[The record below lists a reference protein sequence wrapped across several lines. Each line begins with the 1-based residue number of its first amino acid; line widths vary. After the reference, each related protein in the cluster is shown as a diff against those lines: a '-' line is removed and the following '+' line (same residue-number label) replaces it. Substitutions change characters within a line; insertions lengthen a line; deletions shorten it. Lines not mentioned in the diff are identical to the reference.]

1 MVDFIKNK
9 HNSDVPENFSWEIHN
24 LQAYENKKKKFANG
38 EITLTELQEFEN
50 QYRESE
56 EQRESRWKREHVLR
70 ELDIENAKNFRSFK
84 ENGREFAKKM
94 FDMGRGISKWW
105 YTKPNNPAGKGK
117 MIQHPI
123 TGAWKQEYKPNKSM
137 NMRAWLD
144 AANQGK
150 VMPHMNPT
158 GKSLDREPTETEKGI
173 SAEAKKERGRKVW
186 DWLLNETNNF
196 GRGFNDPKWGKI
208 YKGRPGRGGSA
219 PRVGKYTVK

>member
-1 MVDFIKNK
+1 MGKLPTKMPDNWG
-9 HNSDVPENFSWEIHN
+9 WEVHN
-24 LQAYENKKKKFANG
+24 LVAYNNKKKQFAEG
-38 EITLTELQEFEN
+38 KITLLQLQEFEN

-56 EQRESRWKREHVLR
+56 EQRELRWKREHYLQ
-70 ELDIENAKNFRSFK
+70 EIASDNAKGFREFK
-84 ENGREFAKKM
+84 ENGKAFARKM

-105 YTKPNNPAGKGK
+105 YTKPKTPAGKGK
-117 MIQHPI
+117 MVQHPI
-123 TGAWKQEYKPNKSM
+123 TGGWQQEYRPNKSM

-150 VMPHMNPT
+150 VMKHMNPT

-173 SAEAKKERGRKVW
+173 SAEAKKGRGRKVW
-186 DWLLNETNNF
+186 DWLLGETNNF
-196 GRGFNDPKWGKI
+196 GRGFNDPKWGRL

>member
-1 MVDFIKNK
+1 MPDNWG
-9 HNSDVPENFSWEIHN
+9 WEVHN
-24 LQAYENKKKKFANG
+24 LVAYNNKKKQFAEG
-38 EITLTELQEFEN
+38 KITLLQLQEFEN

-56 EQRESRWKREHVLR
+56 EQRELRWKREHYLQ
-70 ELDIENAKNFRSFK
+70 EIASDNAKGFREFK
-84 ENGREFAKKM
+84 ENGKAFARKM

-105 YTKPNNPAGKGK
+105 YTKPKTPAGKGK
-117 MIQHPI
+117 MVQHPI
-123 TGAWKQEYKPNKSM
+123 TGGWQQEYRPNKSM

-150 VMPHMNPT
+150 VMKHMNPT

-186 DWLLNETNNF
+186 DWLLGETNNF
-196 GRGFNDPKWGKI
+196 GRGFNDPKWGRL

>member
-1 MVDFIKNK
+1 MEKLPTKMPDNWG
-9 HNSDVPENFSWEIHN
+9 WEVHN
-24 LQAYENKKKKFANG
+24 LVAYNNKKKQFAEG
-38 EITLTELQEFEN
+38 KITLLQLQEFEN

-56 EQRESRWKREHVLR
+56 EQRELRWKREHYLQ
-70 ELDIENAKNFRSFK
+70 EIASDNAKGFREFK
-84 ENGREFAKKM
+84 ENGKAFARKM

-105 YTKPNNPAGKGK
+105 YTKPKTPAGKGK
-117 MIQHPI
+117 MVQHPI
-123 TGAWKQEYKPNKSM
+123 TGGWQQEYRPNKSM

-150 VMPHMNPT
+150 VMKHMNPT

-186 DWLLNETNNF
+186 DWLLCETNNF
-196 GRGFNDPKWGKI
+196 GRGFNDPKWGRL

>member
-1 MVDFIKNK
+1 MEKLPTKMPDNWG
-9 HNSDVPENFSWEIHN
+9 WEVHN
-24 LQAYENKKKKFANG
+24 LVAYNNKKKQFAEG
-38 EITLTELQEFEN
+38 KITLLQLQEFEN

-56 EQRESRWKREHVLR
+56 EQRELRWKREHYLQ
-70 ELDIENAKNFRSFK
+70 EIASDNAKGFREFK
-84 ENGREFAKKM
+84 ENGKAFARKM

-105 YTKPNNPAGKGK
+105 YTKPKTPAGKGK

-123 TGAWKQEYKPNKSM
+123 TGGWQQEYKPNKSM

-186 DWLLNETNNF
+186 DWLLGETNNF
-196 GRGFNDPKWGKI
+196 GRGFNDPKWGRL

>member
-1 MVDFIKNK
+1 MGKLPTKMPDNWG
-9 HNSDVPENFSWEIHN
+9 WEVHN
-24 LQAYENKKKKFANG
+24 LVADNNKKKQFAEG
-38 EITLTELQEFEN
+38 KITLAQLQEFEN

-56 EQRESRWKREHVLR
+56 EQRELRWKREHYLQ
-70 ELDIENAKNFRSFK
+70 EIASDNAKGFREFK
-84 ENGREFAKKM
+84 ENGKAFARKM

-105 YTKPNNPAGKGK
+105 YTKPKKAAGKGK
-117 MIQHPI
+117 MVQHPI
-123 TGAWKQEYKPNKSM
+123 TGGWQQEYRPNKSM

-150 VMPHMNPT
+150 VMKHMNPT

-186 DWLLNETNNF
+186 DWLLGETNNF
-196 GRGFNDPKWGKI
+196 GRGFNDPKWGRL

>member
-1 MVDFIKNK
+1 MPDNWG
-9 HNSDVPENFSWEIHN
+9 WEVHN
-24 LQAYENKKKKFANG
+24 LVAYNNKKKQFAEG
-38 EITLTELQEFEN
+38 KITLLQLQEFEN

-56 EQRESRWKREHVLR
+56 EQRELRWKREHYLQ
-70 ELDIENAKNFRSFK
+70 EIASDNAKGFREFK
-84 ENGREFAKKM
+84 ENGKAFARKM

-105 YTKPNNPAGKGK
+105 YTKPKTPAGKGK

-123 TGAWKQEYKPNKSM
+123 TGGWQQEYKPNKSM

-150 VMPHMNPT
+150 VMKHMNPT

-186 DWLLNETNNF
+186 DWLLGETNNF
-196 GRGFNDPKWGKI
+196 GRGFNDPKWGRL

>member
-1 MVDFIKNK
+1 MEKLPTKMPDNWG
-9 HNSDVPENFSWEIHN
+9 WEVHN
-24 LQAYENKKKKFANG
+24 LVAYNNKKKQFAEG
-38 EITLTELQEFEN
+38 KITLAQLQEFEN

-56 EQRESRWKREHVLR
+56 EQRELRWKREHYLQ
-70 ELDIENAKNFRSFK
+70 EIASDNAKGFREFK
-84 ENGREFAKKM
+84 ENGKAFARKM

-105 YTKPNNPAGKGK
+105 YTKPKTPAGKGK
-117 MIQHPI
+117 MVQHPI
-123 TGAWKQEYKPNKSM
+123 TGGWQQEYRPNKSM

-150 VMPHMNPT
+150 VMKHMNPT

-186 DWLLNETNNF
+186 DWLLGETNNF
-196 GRGFNDPKWGKI
+196 GRGFNDPKWGRL

>member
-1 MVDFIKNK
+1 MEKLPTKMPDNWG
-9 HNSDVPENFSWEIHN
+9 WEVHN
-24 LQAYENKKKKFANG
+24 LVAYNNKKKQFAEG
-38 EITLTELQEFEN
+38 KITLLQLQEFEN

-56 EQRESRWKREHVLR
+56 EQRELRWKREHYLQ
-70 ELDIENAKNFRSFK
+70 EIASDNAKGFREFK
-84 ENGREFAKKM
+84 ENGKAFARKM

-105 YTKPNNPAGKGK
+105 YTKPKTPAGKGK
-117 MIQHPI
+117 MVQHPI
-123 TGAWKQEYKPNKSM
+123 TGGWQQEYRPNKSM

-150 VMPHMNPT
+150 VMKHMNPT

-186 DWLLNETNNF
+186 DWLLGETNNF
-196 GRGFNDPKWGKI
+196 GRGFNDPKWGRL

>member
-1 MVDFIKNK
+1 MGKLPTKMPDNWG
-9 HNSDVPENFSWEIHN
+9 WEVHN
-24 LQAYENKKKKFANG
+24 LVAYNNKKKQFAEG
-38 EITLTELQEFEN
+38 KITLLQLQEFEN

-56 EQRESRWKREHVLR
+56 EQRELRWKREHYLQ
-70 ELDIENAKNFRSFK
+70 EIASDNAKGFREFK
-84 ENGREFAKKM
+84 ENGKAFARKM

-105 YTKPNNPAGKGK
+105 YTKPKTPAGKGK
-117 MIQHPI
+117 MVQHPI
-123 TGAWKQEYKPNKSM
+123 TGGWQQEYRPNKSM

-150 VMPHMNPT
+150 VMKHMNPT

-173 SAEAKKERGRKVW
+173 SAEAKKERGRKVG
-186 DWLLNETNNF
+186 DWLLGETNNF
-196 GRGFNDPKWGKI
+196 GRGFNDPKWGRL

>member
-1 MVDFIKNK
+1 MGKLPTKMPDNWG
-9 HNSDVPENFSWEIHN
+9 WEVHN
-24 LQAYENKKKKFANG
+24 LVAYNNKKKQFAEG
-38 EITLTELQEFEN
+38 KITLLQLQEFEN

-56 EQRESRWKREHVLR
+56 EQRELRWKREHYLQ
-70 ELDIENAKNFRSFK
+70 EIASDNAKGFREFK
-84 ENGREFAKKM
+84 ENGKAFARKM

-105 YTKPNNPAGKGK
+105 YTKPKTPAGKGK
-117 MIQHPI
+117 MVQHPI
-123 TGAWKQEYKPNKSM
+123 TGGWQQEYRPNKSM

-144 AANQGK
+144 ASNQGK
-150 VMPHMNPT
+150 VMKHMNPT

-186 DWLLNETNNF
+186 DWVLGETNNF
-196 GRGFNDPKWGKI
+196 GRGFNDPKWGRL

>member
-1 MVDFIKNK
+1 MSKLPTK
-9 HNSDVPENFSWEIHN
+9 MPENWGWEVHN
-24 LQAYENKKKKFANG
+24 LVAYNNKKKQFAEG
-38 EITLTELQEFEN
+38 KITLLQLQEFEN

-56 EQRESRWKREHVLR
+56 EQRELRWKREHYLQ
-70 ELDIENAKNFRSFK
+70 EIASDNAKGFREFK
-84 ENGREFAKKM
+84 ENGKAFARKM

-105 YTKPNNPAGKGK
+105 YTKPKTPAGKGK
-117 MIQHPI
+117 MVQHPI
-123 TGAWKQEYKPNKSM
+123 TGGWQQEYRPNKSM

-150 VMPHMNPT
+150 VMKHMNPT

-186 DWLLNETNNF
+186 DWLLGETNNF
-196 GRGFNDPKWGKI
+196 GRGFNDPKWGRL

>member
-1 MVDFIKNK
+1 MGKLPTKMPDNWG
-9 HNSDVPENFSWEIHN
+9 WEVHN
-24 LQAYENKKKKFANG
+24 LVAYNNKKKQFAEG
-38 EITLTELQEFEN
+38 KITLLQLQEFEN

-56 EQRESRWKREHVLR
+56 EQRELRWKREHYLQEIASDNANGFR
-70 ELDIENAKNFRSFK
+70 EFK
-84 ENGREFAKKM
+84 ENGKAFARKM

-105 YTKPNNPAGKGK
+105 YTKPKTPAGKGK
-117 MIQHPI
+117 MVQHPI
-123 TGAWKQEYKPNKSM
+123 TGGWQQEYRPNKSM

-150 VMPHMNPT
+150 VMKHMNPT

-186 DWLLNETNNF
+186 DWLLGETNNF
-196 GRGFNDPKWGKI
+196 GRGFNDPKLGRL

>member
-1 MVDFIKNK
+1 MEKLPTKMPDNWG
-9 HNSDVPENFSWEIHN
+9 WEVHN
-24 LQAYENKKKKFANG
+24 LVAYNNKKKQFAEG
-38 EITLTELQEFEN
+38 KITLLQLQEFEN

-56 EQRESRWKREHVLR
+56 EQRELRWKREHYLQ
-70 ELDIENAKNFRSFK
+70 EIASDNAKGFREFK
-84 ENGREFAKKM
+84 ENGKAFARKM

-105 YTKPNNPAGKGK
+105 YTKPKTPAGKGK

-123 TGAWKQEYKPNKSM
+123 TGGWQQEYRPNKSM

-150 VMPHMNPT
+150 VMQHMNPT

-186 DWLLNETNNF
+186 DWLLGETNNF
-196 GRGFNDPKWGKI
+196 GRGFNDPKWGRL

>member
-1 MVDFIKNK
+1 MGKLPTKMPDNWG
-9 HNSDVPENFSWEIHN
+9 WEVHN
-24 LQAYENKKKKFANG
+24 LVAYNNKKKQFAEG
-38 EITLTELQEFEN
+38 KITLLQLQEFEN

-56 EQRESRWKREHVLR
+56 EQRELRWKREHYLQ
-70 ELDIENAKNFRSFK
+70 EIASDNAKGFREFK
-84 ENGREFAKKM
+84 ENGKAFARKM

-105 YTKPNNPAGKGK
+105 YTKPKTPAGKGK
-117 MIQHPI
+117 MVQHPI
-123 TGAWKQEYKPNKSM
+123 TGGWQQEYRPNKSM

-150 VMPHMNPT
+150 VMKHMNPT

-186 DWLLNETNNF
+186 DWLLGETNNF
-196 GRGFNDPKWGKI
+196 GRGFNDPKWGRL

-219 PRVGKYTVK
+219 PKVGKYTVK

>member
-1 MVDFIKNK
+1 MEKLPTKMPDNWG
-9 HNSDVPENFSWEIHN
+9 WEVHN
-24 LQAYENKKKKFANG
+24 LVAYNNKKKQFAEG
-38 EITLTELQEFEN
+38 KITLLQLQEFEN

-56 EQRESRWKREHVLR
+56 EQRELRWKREHYLQ
-70 ELDIENAKNFRSFK
+70 EIASDNAKGFREFK
-84 ENGREFAKKM
+84 ENGKAFARKM

-105 YTKPNNPAGKGK
+105 YTKPKTPAGKGK
-117 MIQHPI
+117 MVQHPI
-123 TGAWKQEYKPNKSM
+123 TGGWQQEYRPNKSM

-186 DWLLNETNNF
+186 DWLLGETNNF
-196 GRGFNDPKWGKI
+196 GRGFNDPKWGRL

>member
-1 MVDFIKNK
+1 MGKLPTKMPDNWG
-9 HNSDVPENFSWEIHN
+9 WEVHN
-24 LQAYENKKKKFANG
+24 LVAYNNKKKQFAEG
-38 EITLTELQEFEN
+38 KITLTQLQEFEN

-56 EQRESRWKREHVLR
+56 EQRELRWKREHYLQ
-70 ELDIENAKNFRSFK
+70 EIASDNAKGFREFK
-84 ENGREFAKKM
+84 ENGKAFARKM

-105 YTKPNNPAGKGK
+105 YTKPKTPAGKGK
-117 MIQHPI
+117 MVQHPI
-123 TGAWKQEYKPNKSM
+123 TGGWQQEYRPNKSM

-150 VMPHMNPT
+150 VMKHMNPT

-186 DWLLNETNNF
+186 DWLLGETNNF
-196 GRGFNDPKWGKI
+196 GRGFNDPKWGRL

>member
-1 MVDFIKNK
+1 MGKLPTKMPDNWG
-9 HNSDVPENFSWEIHN
+9 WEVHN
-24 LQAYENKKKKFANG
+24 LVAYNNKKKQFAEG
-38 EITLTELQEFEN
+38 KITLLQLQEFEN

-56 EQRESRWKREHVLR
+56 EQRELRWKREHYLQ
-70 ELDIENAKNFRSFK
+70 EIASDNAKGFREFK
-84 ENGREFAKKM
+84 ENGKAFARKM

-105 YTKPNNPAGKGK
+105 YTKPKTPAGKGK

-123 TGAWKQEYKPNKSM
+123 TGGWQQEYRPNKSM

-186 DWLLNETNNF
+186 DWLLGETNNF
-196 GRGFNDPKWGKI
+196 GRGFNDPKWGRL

>member
-1 MVDFIKNK
+1 MEKLPTKMPDNWG
-9 HNSDVPENFSWEIHN
+9 WEVHN
-24 LQAYENKKKKFANG
+24 LVAYNNKKKQFAEG
-38 EITLTELQEFEN
+38 KITLLQLQEFEN

-56 EQRESRWKREHVLR
+56 EQRELRWKREHYLQ
-70 ELDIENAKNFRSFK
+70 EIASDNAKGFREFK
-84 ENGREFAKKM
+84 ENGKAFARKM

-105 YTKPNNPAGKGK
+105 YTKPKTPAGKGK
-117 MIQHPI
+117 MVQHPI
-123 TGAWKQEYKPNKSM
+123 TGGWQQEYRPNKSM

-186 DWLLNETNNF
+186 DWLLGETNNF
-196 GRGFNDPKWGKI
+196 GRGFNDPKWGRL

-219 PRVGKYTVK
+219 P